1 MGVISETSEMCS
13 SGTRV
18 AFHFK
23 FLCPSCGLF
32 AHCIFA
38 HVDQIPATN
47 YVIFGTKASKLVYK
61 KVTSHSLVLSFT
73 VSLFSSANKLYLCH
87 FSHILSPIF
96 AQKMC

>member
-32 AHCIFA
+32 AHYIFA

-61 KVTSHSLVLSFT
+61 KSNISQFS
-73 VSLFSSANKLYLCH
+73 SLFHSVTVQFCK
-87 FSHILSPIF
+87 
-96 AQKMC
+96 